1 MALFVIGKFRPKKQ
15 YDMKNKKCYNCKH
28 AGKKFK
34 IAGKTHLHC
43 CNPVKYPKFEEVEI
57 ASKVSETAWETLRAF
72 SDSCDL
78 HEIDK
83 TQEVDKC
90 ETPKPNIS
98 KYPWNVG
105 FGSKYSNP
113 G

>member
-1 MALFVIGKFRPKKQ
+1 
-15 YDMKNKKCYNCKH
+15 MKNKKCHNCKH
-28 AGKKFK
+28 AGQKFK

-43 CNPVKYPKFEEVEI
+43 CNPVKYQLPKE
-57 ASKVSETAWETLRAF
+57 AGTAWETLRVF

-90 ETPKPNIS
+90 ETQKPNIS

-105 FGSKYSNP
+105 FGSKYSDP